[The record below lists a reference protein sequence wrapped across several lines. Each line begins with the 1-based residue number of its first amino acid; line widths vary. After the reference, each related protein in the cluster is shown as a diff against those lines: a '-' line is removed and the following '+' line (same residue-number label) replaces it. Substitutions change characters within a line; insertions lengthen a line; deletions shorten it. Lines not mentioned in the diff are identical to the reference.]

1 MTIFTVITLLG
12 GLAMFLYGMEIMGE
26 GLKNASGT
34 ALKRVL
40 EKVTANAFM
49 GVLTGSRHRRN
60 PVVHRYNRYHG
71 RTYYSGSF
79 KPQAS
84 RMYSPRREYRY
95 DSHGTDYT
103 PYGYRLVRQR
113 YSRIL

>member
-49 GVLTGSRHRRN
+49 GVLTG
-60 PVVHRYNRYHG
+60 VVHRYNRYHG

-84 RMYSPRREYRY
+84 RMYSPRCEYRY
-95 DSHGTDYT
+95 DSYGTDYT
-103 PYGYRLVRQR
+103 PYGYRLVGQR

>member
-40 EKVTANAFM
+40 E
-49 GVLTGSRHRRN
+49 
-60 PVVHRYNRYHG
+60 
-71 RTYYSGSF
+71 
-79 KPQAS
+79 
-84 RMYSPRREYRY
+84 
-95 DSHGTDYT
+95 
-103 PYGYRLVRQR
+103 
-113 YSRIL
+113 